1 LWAGNETDEELK
13 LDSMELAGFNTGS
26 FEEKAVAGAL
36 TLTKSHFQPI
46 FSPFNFAARVLS
58 SSEGLR
64 PMAEPSV
71 ECVCTW
77 YE

>member
-1 LWAGNETDEELK
+1 MWAGNETDEELK

-36 TLTKSHFQPI
+36 MRSL
-46 FSPFNFAARVLS
+46 FSSLFNFAARVVF

-64 PMAEPSV
+64 PIAEPIGLFFFSFLGP
-71 ECVCTW
+71 C
-77 YE
+77 